1 MKKILAI
8 AKWEYIEKVKTKT
21 FIISLV
27 LTPLIIL
34 SFSLLPTLFADK
46 NDERTKVVGIID
58 SSGEYFNELR
68 QELESFRLEDKQP
81 NYVIINLFEKD
92 SNFSENLLNADKE
105 VLTGEIE
112 GCLII
117 FNGGSDSLHAE
128 YRSRSIGN
136 FRDAGRIEKSLN
148 NIRVERKLK
157 QIGIGKSVLNF
168 IEQNVNVEQIKVDD
182 IGKTGKQDF
191 LLVFFSSF
199 IFILL
204 LMMMVIYSGQMLVRS
219 LIEEKS
225 NRLIEVIVSSCS
237 SDQLLA
243 GKILGLSSLGLTQI
257 FIWFLIGLSLVGGSV
272 IPISVFENLH
282 LTLIYF
288 ILGFIFYATLFVGVG
303 SILSTEQEAQQIT
316 TYLTLILMFP
326 VVIAVPAMQNP
337 DSTILEVFS
346 YFPLTIPTTM
356 LLRINITPLPISEFI
371 ITIGIMLIS
380 IFIMI
385 KISAKLFRIGILSY
399 GARPTV
405 KELFKWI
412 KTD

>member
-8 AKWEYIEKVKTKT
+8 AKWEYLEKVKTKT

-46 NDERTKVVGIID
+46 TDERTKVIGIVD
-58 SSGEYFNELR
+58 SSGEYFNDIR
-68 QELESFRLEDKQP
+68 QQLESFKLEDEQP
-81 NYVIINLFEKD
+81 NYVIINLFEKNKD
-92 SNFSENLLNADKE
+92 ISEILLTADKE
-105 VLTGEIE
+105 VLSGKIE

-117 FNGGSDSLHAE
+117 FNNDDDSLKAE

-148 NIRVERKLK
+148 DIRIERKLK
-157 QIGIGKSVLNF
+157 EIGVGKNVLKF
-168 IEQNVNVEQIKVDD
+168 VQQNINVEQIKVDD

-191 LLVFFSSF
+191 MLIFFSSF

-257 FIWFLIGLSLVGGSV
+257 FIWMIIGLSLVGGSV
-272 IPISVFENLH
+272 VPVSVFENLH

-288 ILGFIFYATLFVGVG
+288 VLGFIFYSTLFVGIG
-303 SILSTEQEAQQIT
+303 SVLSTEQEAQQIT

-337 DSTILEVFS
+337 DSTILKVFS
-346 YFPLTIPTTM
+346 YIPLTIPTTM
-356 LLRINITPLPISEFI
+356 ILRINISQLPISEFI
-371 ITIGIMLIS
+371 ITAGIMLIS

-399 GARPTV
+399 GARPSV
-405 KELFKWI
+405 KELIQWI

>member
-1 MKKILAI
+1 MKKIFAI
-8 AKWEYIEKVKTKT
+8 AKWEYLEKVKTKT

-27 LTPLIIL
+27 LTPLIIM
-34 SFSLLPTLFADK
+34 SFSILPTLFADK
-46 NDERTKVVGIID
+46 NDERTKVVGIVD
-58 SSGEYFNELR
+58 SSGIYFNDLR
-68 QELESFRLEDKQP
+68 KELENITLNDKQP
-81 NYVIINLFEKD
+81 NYVIINLYEDKN
-92 SNFSENLLNADKE
+92 NFKENLLNADKN
-105 VLTGEIE
+105 VLSGKIE
-112 GCLII
+112 GCLIVY
-117 FNGGSDSLHAE
+117 NAGTDSLWAE
-128 YRSRSIGN
+128 YRSRSVGN
-136 FRDAGRIEKSLN
+136 FRDANRIENSLN
-148 NIRVERKLK
+148 SIRIERRLKEAGLGKNILD
-157 QIGIGKSVLNF
+157 F
-168 IEQNVNVEQIKVDD
+168 IENRVNVVQIKVDD
-182 IGKTGKQDF
+182 VGKTGKQDF

-257 FIWFLIGLSLVGGSV
+257 FIWFLIGVSLVGGSIV
-272 IPISVFENLH
+272 PISVFENLH
-282 LTLIYF
+282 ITLIYF
-288 ILGFIFYATLFVGVG
+288 VLGFIFYSTLFVGIG
-303 SILSTEQEAQQIT
+303 SVLSTEQEAQQIT

-337 DSTILEVFS
+337 DSTILKVFS
-346 YFPLTIPTTM
+346 YIPLTIPTTM
-356 LLRINITPLPISEFI
+356 ILRINISQLPLSVYM
-371 ITIGIMLIS
+371 ITIGIMLAS

-399 GARPTV
+399 GARPSI
-405 KELFKWI
+405 KELVQWL

>member
-46 NDERTKVVGIID
+46 NDERTKVIGIID

-68 QELESFRLEDKQP
+68 QQLESFKLEDEQP
-81 NYVIINLFEKD
+81 NYVIVNLFEKD
-92 SNFSENLLNADKE
+92 NNISDNLINADKE
-105 VLTGEIE
+105 VLAGKIE

-117 FNGGSDSLHAE
+117 YNSEKDSLRAE

-136 FRDAGRIEKSLN
+136 FRDAGRIEKTLN
-148 NIRVERKLK
+148 DIRIGRELR
-157 QIGIGKSVLNF
+157 QIGIDKNKLDF
-168 IEQNVNVEQIKVDD
+168 LEQDINIEQIKVDD

-191 LLVFFSSF
+191 MLVFFSSF

-257 FIWFLIGLSLVGGSV
+257 FIWLIIGLSLVGGSV
-272 IPISVFENLH
+272 VPVSVFENLH

-288 ILGFIFYATLFVGVG
+288 ILGFIFYSTLFVGIG
-303 SILSTEQEAQQIT
+303 SVLSTEQEAQQIT

-337 DSTILEVFS
+337 DSTILKVFS
-346 YFPLTIPTTM
+346 YIPLTIPTTM
-356 LLRINITPLPISEFI
+356 LLRINISQLPISEFM
-371 ITIGIMLIS
+371 ITIGIMLLS

-399 GARPTV
+399 GARPTI
-405 KELFKWI
+405 KELLQWI
-412 KTD
+412 KSD

>member
-1 MKKILAI
+1 MKKIFAI
-8 AKWEYIEKVKTKT
+8 AKWEYLEKVKTKT

-27 LTPLIIL
+27 LTPLIIM
-34 SFSLLPTLFADK
+34 SFSILPTLFADK
-46 NDERTKVVGIID
+46 NDERTKVVGIVD
-58 SSGEYFNELR
+58 SSGIYFNDLR
-68 QELESFRLEDKQP
+68 KELENITLSDNQP
-81 NYVIINLFEKD
+81 NYIIINLYEEKI
-92 SNFSENLLNADKE
+92 SFKENLLNADKDI
-105 VLTGEIE
+105 LSGKIE
-112 GCLII
+112 GCLIVY
-117 FNGGSDSLHAE
+117 NAGTDSLWAE
-128 YRSRSIGN
+128 YRSRSVGN
-136 FRDAGRIEKSLN
+136 FRDANRIEKSLN
-148 NIRVERKLK
+148 SIRIERRLKEAGLEKNILT
-157 QIGIGKSVLNF
+157 F
-168 IEQNVNVEQIKVDD
+168 IENSVNVVQIKVDD
-182 IGKTGKQDF
+182 VGKTGKQDF

-257 FIWFLIGLSLVGGSV
+257 FIWFLIGVSLVGGSIV
-272 IPISVFENLH
+272 PISVFENLH
-282 LTLIYF
+282 ITLIYF
-288 ILGFIFYATLFVGVG
+288 VLGFIFYSTLFVGIG
-303 SILSTEQEAQQIT
+303 SVLSTEQEAQQIT

-337 DSTILEVFS
+337 DSTILKVFS
-346 YFPLTIPTTM
+346 YIPLTIPTTM
-356 LLRINITPLPISEFI
+356 ILRINISQLPFSVYL
-371 ITIGIMLIS
+371 ITIGIMLAS

-399 GARPTV
+399 GARPSI
-405 KELFKWI
+405 KELVQWL